1 MQDFKKLSRTKNIFN
16 LQEGGAVLCPPVVK
30 VVVILAFSIVIQNVV
45 EKVQRPSYPML
56 SVWYFLP
63 KKVFP
68 VLANNQLV
76 RGGPLSN
83 ASSLEHSTISY
94 LTSLIIEDLKCS
106 CRQHMN
112 KINIFIF
119 EIPALFARWDLKI
132 MQSCS
137 VFSHLQ
143 DKKGGNFKVI
153 TVISSNQMYSAY
165 LP

>member
-56 SVWYFLP
+56 SVQYFLP

-94 LTSLIIEDLKCS
+94 LTSLIIEDSKY
-106 CRQHMN
+106 RQP
-112 KINIFIF
+112 NIIIF
-119 EIPALFARWDLKI
+119 EIPALFVQEFENNLI
-132 MQSCS
+132 LLC
-137 VFSHLQ
+137 VF
-143 DKKGGNFKVI
+143 
-153 TVISSNQMYSAY
+153 
-165 LP
+165 